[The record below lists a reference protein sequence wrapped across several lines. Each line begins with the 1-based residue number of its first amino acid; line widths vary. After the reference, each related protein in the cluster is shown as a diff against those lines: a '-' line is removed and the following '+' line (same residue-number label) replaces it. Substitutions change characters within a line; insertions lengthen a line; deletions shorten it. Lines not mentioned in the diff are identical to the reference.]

1 MPSGLQPDGQHYCK
15 PCKRGFAEWD
25 SYFEHL
31 KAMRAKKD
39 PKHIC
44 CIHCGQR
51 FKTEKAQSQH
61 SHPQPQRLWCPG
73 CNAGPFAQPS
83 AVIRHIENGK
93 CPRIDSD
100 MLNKKTEEMTKF
112 SRDLEAMT
120 HRPVRGNFANHINP
134 GKPGYFKGD
143 VWATD
148 DEGSIPA
155 ALDARGVWEVE
166 QITRDGTLLVDN
178 HMQPVSGLKELDKI
192 ARESAKRVQ
201 SSAGSDVKDATSS
214 GLWEDTTNSLIGGN
228 SKDNARSALLDT
240 TSSLADFLH
249 RRDVASE
256 GSNCGSAPRTKDTVM
271 PWTLGDAAS
280 SHAGTEAPTLLG
292 GSGIREWLL
301 ESKKATPAATQ
312 PSTRINTWIDSIA
325 IAGGGPAA
333 TPSAASIDEVDRPVD
348 QDAPSKLLSDWAKT
362 TSGSDNPSE
371 LVSLAETST
380 PKLPGSVGVADW
392 SVKSVTPSGQTAGT
406 LGTLSESADHEV
418 SATDDTTGVW
428 SADPNVASTRWPTA
442 QEMASIPE
450 RDLNPTYDAKHP
462 LHPDHPSFN
471 VEKFRNLYDGYSCPM
486 PFCIKVFKGASGG
499 KALIRHLRG
508 PSHGNEK
515 ITCPRCHKLF
525 KTRASALAHA
535 EAINSR
541 CSTRKYSDY
550 DAYMDQLTSGL
561 VNVNLDRHVDGTKI
575 FITPESAW
583 DEYGGSKGAVKA
595 SKPPATQKVGFW

>member
-1 MPSGLQPDGQHYCK
+1 
-15 PCKRGFAEWD
+15 
-25 SYFEHL
+25 
-31 KAMRAKKD
+31 
-39 PKHIC
+39 
-44 CIHCGQR
+44 
-51 FKTEKAQSQH
+51 
-61 SHPQPQRLWCPG
+61 
-73 CNAGPFAQPS
+73 
-83 AVIRHIENGK
+83 
-93 CPRIDSD
+93 

-201 SSAGSDVKDATSS
+201 SYAGSDVKDATSS

-256 GSNCGSAPRTKDTVM
+256 GSNSGSAPRTKDTVM

-312 PSTRINTWIDSIA
+312 PSTRINTWIDSIT
-325 IAGGGPAA
+325 IEGGGPAA
-333 TPSAASIDEVDRPVD
+333 TPSAASI
-348 QDAPSKLLSDWAKT
+348 S
-362 TSGSDNPSE
+362 
-371 LVSLAETST
+371 
-380 PKLPGSVGVADW
+380 
-392 SVKSVTPSGQTAGT
+392 
-406 LGTLSESADHEV
+406 
-418 SATDDTTGVW
+418 
-428 SADPNVASTRWPTA
+428 
-442 QEMASIPE
+442 
-450 RDLNPTYDAKHP
+450 
-462 LHPDHPSFN
+462 
-471 VEKFRNLYDGYSCPM
+471 SC
-486 PFCIKVFKGASGG
+486 
-499 KALIRHLRG
+499 
-508 PSHGNEK
+508 
-515 ITCPRCHKLF
+515 
-525 KTRASALAHA
+525 
-535 EAINSR
+535 
-541 CSTRKYSDY
+541 
-550 DAYMDQLTSGL
+550 
-561 VNVNLDRHVDGTKI
+561 
-575 FITPESAW
+575 
-583 DEYGGSKGAVKA
+583 
-595 SKPPATQKVGFW
+595 